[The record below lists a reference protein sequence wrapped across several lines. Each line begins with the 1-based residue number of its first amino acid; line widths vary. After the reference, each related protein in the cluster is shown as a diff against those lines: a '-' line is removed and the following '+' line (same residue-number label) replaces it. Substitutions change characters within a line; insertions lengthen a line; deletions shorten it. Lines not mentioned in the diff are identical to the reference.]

1 MEVGGS
7 TFLHSEGSAVPRSG
21 AGNEVP
27 AKVPGA
33 PIATRATSLD
43 AKR

>member
-1 MEVGGS
+1 MEVGCSG
-7 TFLHSEGSAVPRSG
+7 FLHNEGSAVPRSG

-27 AKVPGA
+27 VKAPGA